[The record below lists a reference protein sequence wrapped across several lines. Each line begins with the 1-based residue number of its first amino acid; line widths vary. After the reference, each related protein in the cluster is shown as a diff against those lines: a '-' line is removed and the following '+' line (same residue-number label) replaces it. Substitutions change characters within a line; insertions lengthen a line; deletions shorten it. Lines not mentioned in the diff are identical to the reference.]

1 MRSETGKIHVFYS
14 EILNYITV
22 GLIEKGLLFP
32 GKMFVAG
39 ICLFWKLMEYTNDH
53 SLDACIIP
61 AF

>member
-22 GLIEKGLLFP
+22 GLIEEGLLFT

-39 ICLFWKLMEYTNDH
+39 IFLFLEVSGLYK
-53 SLDACIIP
+53 
-61 AF
+61 